1 LQFLDKK
8 VSSKMAF
15 RLLNDDLFFR
25 HPLDVLYHDDD
36 FYWEPLSLLTD
47 VQRRRRA
54 SQAQKQQERLEG
66 GAQGAAEESGNPE
79 VDQGKKQQQQVT
91 AAAPIHALS
100 TTSMHPGRLLS
111 PIMNTDLIESER
123 DFMVHIDL
131 PGVEPKDLEVSVT
144 DKFLVIKAERKHSH
158 EEKTDKVHSME
169 RSFGTVQRRIRM
181 PNTADLELAKTSFK
195 HGVLSITVPKKVE
208 MKPASRKLEI
218 ETA

>member
-1 LQFLDKK
+1 
-8 VSSKMAF
+8 MAF

-25 HPLDVLYHDDD
+25 HPLDVLYDDD
-36 FYWEPLSLLTD
+36 FYWEPFSLLPD

-54 SQAQKQQERLEG
+54 SQPQQKHQEQLESVTLAEG
-66 GAQGAAEESGNPE
+66 SGAVTAGSD
-79 VDQGKKQQQQVT
+79 DQGHPQQVT
-91 AAAPIHALS
+91 VTPTHALS
-100 TTSMHPGRLLS
+100 TTSLHPERLLS

-123 DFMVHIDL
+123 DFMVHVDL

-144 DKFLVIKAERKHSH
+144 DKFLVIKAERKHAH
-158 EEKTDKVHSME
+158 EEKTNKVHSME